1 MGYKVNIQKS
11 NAFLYTNNEQVEVKI
26 KNTVSFTLAPPKTK
40 YLDINWTKYIHDLY
54 EENNKIPMNKLKEQL
69 NK

>member
-1 MGYKVNIQKS
+1 MLCEYTKVKC
-11 NAFLYTNNEQVEVKI
+11 FPYTNNEQVEVKI

-40 YLDINWTKYIHDLY
+40 YLDINRTKYIHGLY
-54 EENNKIPMNKLKEQL
+54 KKNNKIPMNKIKEQL